1 MSDYNPT
8 ELKNMKG
15 YNVNAN
21 DMFGQPTSIT
31 FFNESNTDV
40 NIDWV
45 NTESDQMYQYNV
57 LQHGESYTQ

>member
-31 FFNESNTDV
+31 FMNESSTDV

-45 NTESDQMYQYNV
+45 NTESDQ
-57 LQHGESYTQ
+57 